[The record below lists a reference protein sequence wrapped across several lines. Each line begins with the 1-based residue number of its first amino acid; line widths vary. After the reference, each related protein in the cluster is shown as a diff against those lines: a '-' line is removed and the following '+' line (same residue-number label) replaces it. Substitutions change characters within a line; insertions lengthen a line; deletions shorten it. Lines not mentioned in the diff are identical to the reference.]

1 MIECLLARDLG
12 KEYYLA
18 ICYCLVIANKHTLEV
33 LGFPEMI
40 PLKSPSTRS
49 HSTYPGHQGPH
60 LLSGLVLQMSA
71 VNPGGQEQGALIANG
86 RGLSYLPGSG
96 EWTSRANVF
105 CYGEMAWGENFGV
118 NGQRNVCF
126 CVKSPRG
133 ESLVASCLI
142 LVLPGP

>member
-40 PLKSPSTRS
+40 PPKSPSTRS

-71 VNPGGQEQGALIANG
+71 VSPRGQEQGTLIANG

-96 EWTSRANVF
+96 EWDF
-105 CYGEMAWGENFGV
+105 Q
-118 NGQRNVCF
+118 GQR
-126 CVKSPRG
+126 
-133 ESLVASCLI
+133 
-142 LVLPGP
+142 VLLW